1 MSNLTLPE
9 KFREHVV
16 FTMVGLVLAG
26 LGTVGSLSF
35 GYILTYHDAAQIQYR
50 KDEEAFN
57 EFFAKIPRA
66 LAFQNLELETDKR
79 SLARTDK
86 FFKSLGRKNGKGPAS
101 LRDIYQS
108 GLKEAMLDLG
118 GLSGYSPET
127 TGLSSRFH
135 DIVQGPL
142 RAEVEYWHCIG
153 RNLSALESGRLSPA
167 GKADLQA
174 RLLDMEVASR
184 ALTSA
189 AKDVGFDRDLRTKA
203 FEQQRDDRK
212 VEREREWRWFN
223 WAFAGLFVAMLGF
236 FFIFR
241 VAISFSGNGPTLA
254 PAPEVDFAA
263 KTSAAEK

>member
-1 MSNLTLPE
+1 MSVE

-16 FTMVGLVLAG
+16 FTVVGLVMAG
-26 LGTVGSLSF
+26 LGTVASLSF

-50 KDEEAFN
+50 KDEEAFD

-66 LAFQNLELETDKR
+66 LAFQNLELETGKR

-86 FFKSLGRKNGKGPAS
+86 FLKALGRKNDKGAGSS
-101 LRDIYQS
+101 LRDIYES
-108 GLKEAMLDLG
+108 SLKEAMLDLA

-153 RNLSALESGRLSPA
+153 RNLSALESRRLSPA

-189 AKDVGFDRDLRTKA
+189 AKDVDFDRGLRTKA

-212 VEREREWRWFN
+212 VERERGWRWFN
-223 WAFAGLFVAMLGF
+223 WAFAGVFVAMIGF
-236 FFIFR
+236 YSIFR
-241 VAISFSGNGPTLA
+241 VMISFFGSGLT
-254 PAPEVDFAA
+254 PAPEVDLAA
-263 KTSAAEK
+263 KSSVAEK